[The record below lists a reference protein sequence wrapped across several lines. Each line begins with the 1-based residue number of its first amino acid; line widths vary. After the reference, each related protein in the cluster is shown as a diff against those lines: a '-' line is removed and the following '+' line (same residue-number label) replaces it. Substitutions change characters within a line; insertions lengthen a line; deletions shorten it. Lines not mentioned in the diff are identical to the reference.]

1 MVIDPLLEAI
11 YDSNTDSPSAKSFS
25 QGTRLLRIL
34 QFIKFLRVLRLLR
47 ALKLKKIFGKLEDY
61 LQLTPTFN
69 AFLALI
75 RLSFLIVCIAHWCA
89 CGFHLVATFEDTMF
103 PMTWIRML
111 RLENEDWSTRYI
123 TSIYWALTTM
133 TTIGYG
139 DVTPVTNPEKIY
151 VMIMMI
157 LSSGVF
163 GYTMSRIGSIL
174 QSFNETNLEYKVQMF
189 QINKYMKRKN
199 VPKELQAR
207 VRKYIEYTLDP
218 DKTNQIDEKKLFEA
232 LSKNLM
238 DEITVFINGNI
249 IKQYEF
255 LYKIF
260 SPGLLFK
267 ISFNLHEFIY
277 GPEEIIVSEN
287 VLEEDPAIYFLTS
300 GIVTV
305 YNQNSNVFFFILKV
319 SQIKLLLFLLLFIK
333 DGCYFGEISFFSNIR
348 RTASVKSSDFIS
360 VYKLRRSDFWNVI
373 TRENLREDHVN
384 YYYYYLS
391 SYKHNIYI
399 YNNSIS

>member
-11 YDSNTDSPSAKSFS
+11 YDSGTQTAKSLS
-25 QGTRLLRIL
+25 QSTRLLRVL

-75 RLSFLIVCIAHWCA
+75 RLSFMIVCIAHWCA
-89 CGFHLVATFEDTMF
+89 CGFHLVATFEDSMY
-103 PMTWIRML
+103 PVTWIRML

-123 TSIYWALTTM
+123 TSIYWALATM

-139 DVTPVTNPEKIY
+139 DVTPITNPEKIY

-174 QSFNETNLEYKVQMF
+174 QSFNETSLEYKVQLF

-218 DKTNQIDEKKLFEA
+218 DKTNQIDEKKLFDS

-277 GPEEIIVSEN
+277 GPEEVIVSEN

-305 YNQNSNVFFFILKV
+305 FNQNSNVFFYILKV
-319 SQIKLLLFLLLFIK
+319 IKFFLLFYYFFFRMDATLERFLFLQ
-333 DGCYFGEISFFSNIR
+333 ISD
-348 RTASVKSSDFIS
+348 ALQV
-360 VYKLRRSDFWNVI
+360 
-373 TRENLREDHVN
+373 
-384 YYYYYLS
+384 
-391 SYKHNIYI
+391 
-399 YNNSIS
+399 